1 MLRFYQ
7 AYKEGDGFPSSPSTY
22 KVSILM
28 QRRVALVL
36 QCGAVRFMQGLL
48 ERVDCMLVVQQFL
61 IESFNFVNCLRMLRF
76 VKGLALH

>member
-1 MLRFYQ
+1 
-7 AYKEGDGFPSSPSTY
+7 
-22 KVSILM
+22 M

-61 IESFNFVNCLRMLRF
+61 IESFDFVNCLRMLRF
-76 VKGLALH
+76 IKGLALH